1 MFKQIL
7 LFSLLFLFLVNFSV
21 VFASEN
27 VTEDMNMVNSDLI
40 VAEKDFENQVSFC
53 DENSDD
59 LQERNFINGSQTTN
73 LKSDGVF
80 SYYKEKTELYAY
92 LTDENN
98 QPIQNKSLKV
108 QVADNIYDALTD
120 KTGKATF
127 AIGNLKPNT
136 YNAKIYFDGDDDYAP
151 SQAASTIK
159 IKKAPLAIKMS
170 NYNTYVNS
178 DLFFKVK
185 IYNTIT
191 KNAVNGIRVK
201 FIVYNTKTKKYS
213 YYFTTTDKNG
223 IAKINKNLKV
233 GKYKVSTKIDDS
245 KNKKYIFYKKSN
257 KKVSLNIKATKEKGC
272 CSFYLQ
278 VSGTESIA
286 GFRRDGT
293 EVANILIKS
302 LKIGGKSAIKQY
314 KTNYGYFFHSI
325 TTADGWMTGNGGIEG
340 KTISKAIEKIAC
352 NMIKSNSIKTS
363 SLKKILKY
371 KRQLNFGHF
380 SIKAPNGKFAIVWKS
395 GYVTG
400 KLKPGEFISVP
411 NVKAYYR
418 HGNYAKYSSNP
429 VKAAV
434 KVGATDS
441 YGINRRDVTVFHWKA
456 TSDKNF
462 KTTSS
467 IKCYGANDNGKLVG
481 KSTSKLKDNIY
492 FKNKFFSKN
501 KLPKTPN
508 YLFLGSHSF
517 GNIDK
522 LIKTP
527 TVIKAPA
534 VSNVFN
540 QTKFLKISVKNKK
553 TGNAISGVKVLIKL
567 KSLNNTVKYYAKT
580 DSKGIINFNTKDI
593 AIGKYNVTVLPNNNK
608 YLIFAKST
616 IVIK

>member
-1 MFKQIL
+1 M
-7 LFSLLFLFLVNFSV
+7 
-21 VFASEN
+21 
-27 VTEDMNMVNSDLI
+27 
-40 VAEKDFENQVSFC
+40 
-53 DENSDD
+53 
-59 LQERNFINGSQTTN
+59 
-73 LKSDGVF
+73 
-80 SYYKEKTELYAY
+80 
-92 LTDENN
+92 
-98 QPIQNKSLKV
+98 
-108 QVADNIYDALTD
+108 
-120 KTGKATF
+120 
-127 AIGNLKPNT
+127 
-136 YNAKIYFDGDDDYAP
+136 
-151 SQAASTIK
+151 
-159 IKKAPLAIKMS
+159 
-170 NYNTYVNS
+170 
-178 DLFFKVK
+178 
-185 IYNTIT
+185 
-191 KNAVNGIRVK
+191 
-201 FIVYNTKTKKYS
+201 
-213 YYFTTTDKNG
+213 
-223 IAKINKNLKV
+223 
-233 GKYKVSTKIDDS
+233 
-245 KNKKYIFYKKSN
+245 
-257 KKVSLNIKATKEKGC
+257 
-272 CSFYLQ
+272 Q
-278 VSGTESIA
+278 VSGTESVA

-293 EVANILIKS
+293 EAANIFIKTI
-302 LKIGGKSAIKQY
+302 KIGGKSAIKQY

-371 KRQLNFGHF
+371 KRHLNFGHF

-411 NVKAYYR
+411 NVKAHYR
-418 HGNYAKYSSNP
+418 HGNYAKYSSDP

-508 YLFLGSHSF
+508 YQFLGTHSF

-527 TVIKAPA
+527 TVVKAPE
-534 VSNVFN
+534 VSNAYN
-540 QTKFLKISVKNKK
+540 QTKFFKISVKNKK

-567 KSLNNTVKYYAKT
+567 KSLNNTTKYYAKT
-580 DSKGIINFNTKDI
+580 NSKGLINFNTKDI
-593 AIGKYNVTVLPNNNK
+593 AIGQYNVEVLPNNNK

-616 IVIK
+616 IVIR